1 MDKALLDTDILS
13 EVLKGRHPQVVARA
27 EAYLRHH
34 TVLTVSVVSVM
45 EVVSGLQRMARWEQ
59 LERFLQAL
67 GEMEVLALDRE
78 SAVLAGRID
87 GDLWRAGQRIGRA
100 DPMVAAQ
107 AIVHGGGVGDGE
119 CASLCAC
126 GGVGLPVACGELA
139 GGGIEAVLTIDP
151 TRGNQVRLDW
161 LLYDGHG
168 NLVRLMVND

>member
-87 GDLWRAGQRIGRA
+87 GDLWRAGQRVGRA

-107 AIVHGGGVGDGE
+107 AIVHGLVLVTGNVRHY
-119 CASLCAC
+119 AR
-126 GGVGLPVACGELA
+126 VVEL
-139 GGGIEAVLTIDP
+139 GYPLRI
-151 TRGNQVRLDW
+151 
-161 LLYDGHG
+161 
-168 NLVRLMVND
+168 VNWREEG

>member
-59 LERFLQAL
+59 LERFWQAL
-67 GEMEVLALDRE
+67 GEMEVWALDRE

-107 AIVHGGGVGDGE
+107 AIVHGVVLVTGNVRHY
-119 CASLCAC
+119 AR
-126 GGVGLPVACGELA
+126 VVEL
-139 GGGIEAVLTIDP
+139 GYPLRVENWREEG
-151 TRGNQVRLDW
+151 
-161 LLYDGHG
+161 
-168 NLVRLMVND
+168 